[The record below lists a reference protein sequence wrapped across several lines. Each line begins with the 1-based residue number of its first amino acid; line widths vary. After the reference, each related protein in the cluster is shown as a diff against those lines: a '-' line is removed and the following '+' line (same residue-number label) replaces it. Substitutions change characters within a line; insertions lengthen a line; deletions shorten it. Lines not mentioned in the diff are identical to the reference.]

1 MQSFLRREA
10 PITTSPPSLIVFVGT
25 SGGAGKTTATG
36 LTCTALTLCGVPTR
50 IIELDEQRRHAKR
63 HVAVTSV
70 DIPTSAELRSDTE
83 ADDKALSQA
92 YESTLQ
98 GFDAGEVVLWDTGAN
113 TDERVAAFFGRVDME
128 SELPEDRPA
137 VIVIMVRNDSEMIR
151 LAAKT
156 EAAFRR
162 AMPSAR
168 IAIGVNDAN
177 SYWSKL
183 DARSENAAEA
193 KAILGPTIKHG
204 GSLHVHAI
212 PAGLALAMRES
223 DVAWETLADMDAR
236 QAAEYWR
243 VPRAVAK
250 SRQGELAAVLEQA
263 RREVVLQFGFPSDA
277 D

>member
-36 LTCTALTLCGVPTR
+36 LTCTALTLSGVLTR
-50 IIELDEQRRHAKR
+50 IIELDEQRRHAHR
-63 HVAVTSV
+63 HVTVTSV
-70 DIPTSAELRSDTE
+70 NIPTAAELRNDTE
-83 ADDKALSQA
+83 ADDRALSQG
-92 YESTLQ
+92 YESTLR
-98 GFDAGEVVLWDTGAN
+98 GFEAGEVVLWDTGAN
-113 TDERVAAFFGRVDME
+113 VDERVAAFFGRVDME
-128 SELPEDRPA
+128 SELPEGGPA
-137 VIVIMVRNDSEMIR
+137 VIVIMVRNDREMIR

-162 AMPSAR
+162 AMPKAR

-177 SYWSKL
+177 SYWSRL
-183 DARSENAAEA
+183 DPDSDNAAEA
-193 KAILGPTIKHG
+193 KAILGPTIKRG

-212 PAGLALAMRES
+212 PTGLALAMRDS
-223 DVAWETLADMDAR
+223 DVAWETLADMDAT
-236 QAAEYWR
+236 QAAEYWK
-243 VPRAVAK
+243 VPRAVAR

-263 RREVVLQFGFPSDA
+263 RQEIVRQLGFPADA